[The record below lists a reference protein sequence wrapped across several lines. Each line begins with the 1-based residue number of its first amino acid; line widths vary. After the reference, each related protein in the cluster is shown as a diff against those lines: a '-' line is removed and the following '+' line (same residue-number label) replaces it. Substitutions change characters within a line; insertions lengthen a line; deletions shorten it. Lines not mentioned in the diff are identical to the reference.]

1 MADDFPII
9 ASKTAM
15 LFFDT
20 LNGSLH
26 PGDPA
31 RQAEVDASGYIGILE
46 KINRACREAG
56 IAVFY
61 TRPEHRPDF
70 KDWPRTIIDA
80 GHHGDSSGGPRMSAD
95 PGSVA
100 GSRAAQ
106 VIAEVA
112 PQPGDYVITKHRW
125 SSFHQTHLEL
135 SLRTAGIDTI
145 MLAGGATEVGIA
157 STAYSARDHGLNII
171 LLRDACRS
179 TKEGMNDYFMD
190 RVFPIFARVRTVDQA
205 IALMQR
211 SA

>member
-9 ASKTAM
+9 PSKTAM

-26 PGDPA
+26 PNDPA
-31 RQAEVDASGYIGILE
+31 RQADVDASGYIGKLE

-70 KDWPRTIIDA
+70 RDWPRTIIDA
-80 GHHGDSSGGPRMSAD
+80 GHHGDSASGPRWSAD

-100 GSRAAQ
+100 GSREAQ
-106 VIAEVA
+106 VIQEIA

-157 STAYSARDHGLNII
+157 STAYSARDLGLNLII
-171 LLRDACRS
+171 LRDACRS
-179 TKEGMNDYFMD
+179 TKEGMNNYFMD
-190 RVFPIFARVRTVDQA
+190 RVFPIFARVRTVDEA
-205 IALMQR
+205 IALF
-211 SA
+211 SNE

>member
-1 MADDFPII
+1 MANDFPII

-26 PGDPA
+26 PDDPA
-31 RQAEVDASGYIGILE
+31 RQAELDATGYIGRLE
-46 KINRACREAG
+46 KVNRACREAG
-56 IAVFY
+56 ITVFY

-80 GHHGDSSGGPRMSAD
+80 GHHDDPGSGPRWSAD

-100 GSRAAQ
+100 GSREAQ
-106 VIAEVA
+106 VIDEIA
-112 PQPGDYVITKHRW
+112 PQSGDYVITKHRW

-135 SLRTAGIDTI
+135 SLRTAGIDTV

-157 STAYSARDHGLNII
+157 STAYSARDQGLNII
-171 LLRDACRS
+171 VLRDACRS

-190 RVFPIFARVRTVDQA
+190 RIFPIFARVRTVDEA
-205 IALMQR
+205 IALF
-211 SA
+211 S